1 MPVKLGGG
9 DSSGTL
15 TKSSFTATNAI
26 SAGDPVLIDGSG
38 KVLKQ
43 TASGPT
49 AWSGVGTGARFL
61 HYNNT
66 GNAFGYHWSRI
77 DAASGRVAYIRNKP
91 INSNTRRTVL
101 AAGTCTQTSANVV
114 SFSTNISF
122 SYGQTYGVNGRSID
136 VIYDSINGGWIELGY
151 KDSSTAN
158 LMVIT
163 KWKVAANGLSST
175 AYMDPTITNNNDN
188 KIYSRK
194 ASLVKD
200 DTGKIYAVGT
210 GAAGTNYYG
219 WHCRRIDYSADAQ
232 NSCTFGTALNSTN
245 SAGNYHPADLCA
257 TFDSLNDQ
265 IVVIAA
271 SGNETIAW
279 AIDVAANGDISQSHT
294 VRLSASAGVDGS
306 AWGEGMNSGENS
318 WKSIKCDSKGCLAA
332 VSHQGAIVSFKNTG
346 SAFTTGTLI
355 RQADT
360 GTKGGIAVAYA
371 SGMRVQGINVLEG
384 AADTFCVPY
393 LPASSGTQTMRYY
406 FFKVNTD
413 GTISKTVNSTPTSG
427 HSYIVTGS
435 YATLRGYNILEANNN
450 HDVGGTQHT
459 TLSSDGGSYFEYL
472 SYNKV
477 FITNL
482 DFFEYLGLAE
492 AAISADASGDI
503 TLLGGVN
510 EAQSNKVAGKEYYL
524 NNDGT
529 VTDGSGTL
537 PIGTAISPTK
547 ILVGKKLT
555 PGTDLQPASNIK
567 SIQRGYVTST
577 DTSFT
582 VSITEV
588 DPQKSFLNFS
598 SNRAYSGTFYAG
610 VHPRGTLTDGTT
622 ITFNGGGSG
631 QSIYISWEVIEY
643 V

>member
-43 TASGPT
+43 TAAGPT

-232 NSCTFGTALNSTN
+232 NSCTVGTALNPSN

-346 SAFTTGTLI
+346 AAFTTGTLI

-360 GTKGGIAVAYA
+360 GAKGGIAVAYA

-384 AADTFCVPY
+384 AVDTFCVPY
-393 LPASSGTQTMRYY
+393 LPATSGTQTMRYY
-406 FFKVNTD
+406 FFKINTD
-413 GTISKTVNSTPTSG
+413 GTISKTVNSIPTSG
-427 HSYIVTGS
+427 HSYVVAGS

-450 HDVGGTQHT
+450 HDIGGTQHT
-459 TLSSDGGSYFEYL
+459 TVSSDGGSYFEYL
-472 SYNKV
+472 NYNKV

-510 EAQSNKVAGKEYYL
+510 ENQSGKVAGKEYYL
-524 NNDGT
+524 NADGT
-529 VTDGSGTL
+529 VTEGSGTL

-555 PGTDLQPASNIK
+555 PGTNLQPASNIK
-567 SIQRGYVTST
+567 SIQRGYFTSSVNGEQTVTIS
-577 DTSFT
+577 
-582 VSITEV
+582 SI
-588 DPQKSFLNFS
+588 DPDKSFINFS
-598 SNRAYSGTFYAG
+598 VGANNDIMP
-610 VHPRGTLTDGTT
+610 PRGTITDRTTLTFYRANSTVAYQVD
-622 ITFNGGGSG
+622 
-631 QSIYISWEVIEY
+631 WEVIEY

>member
-1 MPVKLGGG
+1 
-9 DSSGTL
+9 
-15 TKSSFTATNAI
+15 
-26 SAGDPVLIDGSG
+26 
-38 KVLKQ
+38 
-43 TASGPT
+43 
-49 AWSGVGTGARFL
+49 
-61 HYNNT
+61 
-66 GNAFGYHWSRI
+66 
-77 DAASGRVAYIRNKP
+77 
-91 INSNTRRTVL
+91 
-101 AAGTCTQTSANVV
+101 
-114 SFSTNISF
+114 
-122 SYGQTYGVNGRSID
+122 
-136 VIYDSINGGWIELGY
+136 
-151 KDSSTAN
+151 
-158 LMVIT
+158 MVIT

-360 GTKGGIAVAYA
+360 GAKGGIAVAYA

-384 AADTFCVPY
+384 AVDTFCVPY
-393 LPASSGTQTMRYY
+393 LPATSGTQTMRYY
-406 FFKVNTD
+406 FFKVF
-413 GTISKTVNSTPTSG
+413 I
-427 HSYIVTGS
+427 
-435 YATLRGYNILEANNN
+435 
-450 HDVGGTQHT
+450 
-459 TLSSDGGSYFEYL
+459 YFL
-472 SYNKV
+472 W
-477 FITNL
+477 
-482 DFFEYLGLAE
+482 
-492 AAISADASGDI
+492 
-503 TLLGGVN
+503 
-510 EAQSNKVAGKEYYL
+510 QM
-524 NNDGT
+524 
-529 VTDGSGTL
+529 
-537 PIGTAISPTK
+537 
-547 ILVGKKLT
+547 
-555 PGTDLQPASNIK
+555 
-567 SIQRGYVTST
+567 
-577 DTSFT
+577 
-582 VSITEV
+582 
-588 DPQKSFLNFS
+588 
-598 SNRAYSGTFYAG
+598 NR
-610 VHPRGTLTDGTT
+610 
-622 ITFNGGGSG
+622 
-631 QSIYISWEVIEY
+631 
-643 V
+643 